1 MPRECSRY
9 SPFIIVEKISQA
21 ERDSL
26 TIGQLGISRGGPPIE
41 RAVSAPDVGIGSEAP
56 FWKSADDF
64 RFAPISRHFQSPSA
78 CLKGAN
84 IGKSRWSN

>member
-1 MPRECSRY
+1 MPLECSRY

-41 RAVSAPDVGIGSEAP
+41 RAVSAPDVGIGSGAAVP
-56 FWKSADDF
+56 AASPD
-64 RFAPISRHFQSPSA
+64 RPPILES
-78 CLKGAN
+78 
-84 IGKSRWSN
+84 

>member
-41 RAVSAPDVGIGSEAP
+41 RAVSAPDVGIGSRV
-56 FWKSADDF
+56 D
-64 RFAPISRHFQSPSA
+64 
-78 CLKGAN
+78 GALA
-84 IGKSRWSN
+84 RTF

>member
-1 MPRECSRY
+1 MPRDCSRY

-41 RAVSAPDVGIGSEAP
+41 RAVSAPDVGIGPRLCE
-56 FWKSADDF
+56 KTL
-64 RFAPISRHFQSPSA
+64 RVMMLLLNRR
-78 CLKGAN
+78 GN
-84 IGKSRWSN
+84 G

>member
-1 MPRECSRY
+1 MPRECIRY

-41 RAVSAPDVGIGSEAP
+41 RAVSAPDVRFGSKPCENV
-56 FWKSADDF
+56 F
-64 RFAPISRHFQSPSA
+64 SPPKTVGSWA
-78 CLKGAN
+78 
-84 IGKSRWSN
+84 

>member
-26 TIGQLGISRGGPPIE
+26 TIGQLGISRGGLPIE
-41 RAVSAPDVGIGSEAP
+41 RAVSAPDVGIGSGAAVP
-56 FWKSADDF
+56 AASPD
-64 RFAPISRHFQSPSA
+64 RPPIPES
-78 CLKGAN
+78 
-84 IGKSRWSN
+84 